1 MLSQS
6 YLTTK
11 EAAAYIR
18 LSKRTMEGFRCR
30 GGGPL
35 FIKAGRR
42 CLYRQEDLDE
52 WALANR
58 RSSTSDI
65 PSKGQME

>member
-6 YLTTK
+6 YFST
-11 EAAAYIR
+11 EQAATYLG
-18 LSKRTMEGFRCR
+18 LSGRTLEGFRCR

>member
-1 MLSQS
+1 MNTPTNT

-18 LSKRTMEGFRCR
+18 LSPRTLEGFRCR

-35 FIKAGRR
+35 YILAGRR
-42 CLYRQEDLDE
+42 CLYRKEDLDE

-58 RSSTSDI
+58 RRSTSDI
-65 PSKGQME
+65 PTKAK

>member
-6 YLTTK
+6 YFST
-11 EAAAYIR
+11 EQAATYLG
-18 LSKRTMEGFRCR
+18 LSRRTLEGFRCR

-58 RSSTSDI
+58 RRSTSDI
-65 PSKGQME
+65 PAKAK